1 MTAEASCVFS
11 LQSSWEDECHV
22 WTQESDYV
30 KCSQYHK
37 SPLTLFPLL
46 SFSSENLK
54 TATNSIVTRSLNSF
68 YSGNFSNC
76 LLFFPLML
84 LAGRQSYI
92 SQKSY

>member
-11 LQSSWEDECHV
+11 LQSSREDECHV